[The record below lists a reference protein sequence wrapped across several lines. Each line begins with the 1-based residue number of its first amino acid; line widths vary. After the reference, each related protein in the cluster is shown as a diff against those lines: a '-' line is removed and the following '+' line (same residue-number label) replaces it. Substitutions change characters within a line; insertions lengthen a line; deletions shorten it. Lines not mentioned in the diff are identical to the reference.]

1 VGDWLCD
8 IQGQAVQNE
17 TVPIVQYVLLY
28 SLKTLVRIER
38 MHALQVRYR
47 VRWWGIA
54 QHQGQWTIGPIC
66 RDTLA
71 DTIIKSNVRD
81 PETTAQDKG
90 SGQTTRRRRILDTS
104 GQGTLDRG
112 HGPRLAADRVDRGPH
127 QAPWRLS

>member
-1 VGDWLCD
+1 MGEWLCD

-71 DTIIKSNVRD
+71 DTIIKSNVR
-81 PETTAQDKG
+81 ELE
-90 SGQTTRRRRILDTS
+90 TTRRWRILDTS